1 MKKIAVIALAVPA
14 LAGCGMFSDEGMFR
28 DRSRDYLAAREYPT
42 IRVPDGLDDQALGQL
57 YSIPA
62 VTAPVVADAT
72 GALPRPE
79 ALGTALLEEDIK
91 VQSLG
96 ERRWVWINRS
106 PAEVWPRVRNLL
118 NANKMVADRA
128 DASAGVI
135 ETGWVEFDDE
145 PGNQHRYRLRIE
157 QGMQPDTAEI
167 SVEHAAAP
175 RDGEAGAAGATGEWS
190 SVATGDR
197 RTVEMVD
204 FIASGLAGGDA
215 AGSVS
220 LLAQSIG
227 GGAKVEMVA
236 SGDVPPYLLIKLGYD
251 RSWASVAYSVSREE
265 FLLVDQDRTR
275 GLFYVNLKKE
285 VEEDRP
291 GFFARMLGAGEDSAE
306 QPAEARYRVELQETQ
321 QGVRVR
327 VATEGEDLDRA
338 HQLDVLNRIRANLA

>member
-1 MKKIAVIALAVPA
+1 MKKIAVMALAIPA
-14 LAGCGMFSDEGMFR
+14 LAGCGVFSDDGMFR

-57 YSIPA
+57 YSIPT

-72 GALPRPE
+72 GAVPRPQ
-79 ALGTALLEEDIK
+79 ALGTSLLEEDIK

-135 ETGWVEFDDE
+135 ETGWIEFDDE
-145 PGNQHRYRLRIE
+145 PGNQHRYQLHIE

-167 SVEHAAAP
+167 SVEHAVAP
-175 RDGEAGAAGATGEWS
+175 RGGEAGAAGEWNGA
-190 SVATGDR
+190 ATGDR
-197 RTVEMVD
+197 RTVEMID

-285 VEEDRP
+285 VEEEKP
-291 GFFARMLGAGEDSAE
+291 GFIARMLGAGEGSAA
-306 QPAEARYRVELQETQ
+306 QPAEARYRVELKETQ

-327 VATEGEDLDRA
+327 VATDGEDLDRA